1 MKHSQADIL
10 AEFGPLPG
18 VEAVHGV
25 TYDGKRVWF
34 ATGDS
39 LRAID
44 PASGDEVA
52 RMDVPGHAGSA
63 FDGRHIFQ
71 IVENEIWKIDPQS
84 GETLGAIPTP
94 SDGVSGMAWAEGALW
109 VGEYRAGRIHQVDPE
124 TGAVLRVIECK
135 RLVTGVTWV
144 DGELWHGTM
153 EDGESELR
161 RIDPASGKGLD
172 ALAMPPGAGL
182 SGLES
187 DGADLF
193 YCGDAGKS
201 GLRAVRRP
209 KRA

>member
-25 TYDGKRVWF
+25 TYDGRRVWF

-144 DGELWHGTM
+144 DGELWHGVWEG
-153 EDGESELR
+153 EDSELR
-161 RIDPASGKGLD
+161 RIDPQSGEGLERIE
-172 ALAMPPGAGL
+172 MPPGVRV

-187 DGADLF
+187 DGGGRF
-193 YCGDAGKS
+193 FCGGGPSGKI
-201 GLRAVRRP
+201 RVVRRP
-209 KRA
+209 RR

>member
-52 RMDVPGHAGSA
+52 RMGVPGHAGSA

-144 DGELWHGTM
+144 DGELWHGVWEG
-153 EDGESELR
+153 EDSELR
-161 RIDPASGKGLD
+161 RIDPQSGEGLERIE
-172 ALAMPPGAGL
+172 MPPGVRV

-187 DGADLF
+187 DGEGRF
-193 YCGDAGKS
+193 FCGGGPSGKV
-201 GLRAVRRP
+201 RVVRRP
-209 KRA
+209 GR

>member
-10 AEFGPLPG
+10 AEFGPIPG

-25 TYDGKRVWF
+25 TYDGQRVWF

-144 DGELWHGTM
+144 DGELWHGVWEG
-153 EDGESELR
+153 EDSELR
-161 RIDPASGKGLD
+161 HIDPQSGEGLERIE
-172 ALAMPPGAGL
+172 MPPGVRV

-187 DGADLF
+187 DGEGRF
-193 YCGDAGKS
+193 FCGGGPSGKV
-201 GLRAVRRP
+201 RVVRRP
-209 KRA
+209 GR

>member
-25 TYDGKRVWF
+25 TYDGARVWF

-44 PASGDEVA
+44 PQSGAQVA
-52 RMDVPGHAGSA
+52 RLDVPGHAGSA
-63 FDGRHIFQ
+63 FDGRYIFQ

-94 SDGVSGMAWAEGALW
+94 GDGVSGMAWAEGALW
-109 VGEYRAGRIHQVDPE
+109 VGEYRASRIHQLDPE
-124 TGAVLRVIECK
+124 TGRVLRVIECR

-144 DGELWHGTM
+144 DGELWHGVW
-153 EDGESELR
+153 DGEESELR
-161 RIDPASGKGLD
+161 RIDPQSGEGLERIE
-172 ALAMPPGAGL
+172 MPPGVRV

-187 DGADLF
+187 DGAGRF
-193 YCGDAGKS
+193 FCGGGPGGKV
-201 GLRAVRRP
+201 RVVRRP
-209 KRA
+209 RR

>member
-10 AEFGPLPG
+10 AEFGPIPG

-25 TYDGKRVWF
+25 TYDGQRVWF

-144 DGELWHGTM
+144 DGELWHGVWEG
-153 EDGESELR
+153 EDSELR
-161 RIDPASGKGLD
+161 RIDPQSGEGLERIE
-172 ALAMPPGAGL
+172 MPPGVRV

-187 DGADLF
+187 DGEGRF
-193 YCGDAGKS
+193 FCGGGPSGKV
-201 GLRAVRRP
+201 RVVRRP
-209 KRA
+209 GR